1 MYGKQGEL
9 LVNSLKRYKW
19 AAAGVFIAALSV
31 ISIMVMPKLHH
42 ESAGSDSLPADA
54 ASVQA
59 ADLPEKKESEEPDR
73 IVVDLKGAVKKPGV
87 YEMKTGERVHQLLK
101 KAGGTVKNAEGK
113 QINLAAVLQD
123 GMVIY
128 IPFEGEETVQAG
140 TGTAAPSSA
149 EGGTETVNIN
159 TASPEELQAIP
170 DVGPSK
176 AEAIAAYREENG
188 PFQGIEDITNV
199 SGIGEKTF
207 EKIKSSISVK

>member
-1 MYGKQGEL
+1 M
-9 LVNSLKRYKW
+9 VNSLKRYKW

-59 ADLPEKKESEEPDR
+59 ADLAEKKESEE
-73 IVVDLKGAVKKPGV
+73 PGV

-170 DVGPSK
+170 GVGPSK

>member
-1 MYGKQGEL
+1 M
-9 LVNSLKRYKW
+9 NSLKRYKW

-59 ADLPEKKESEEPDR
+59 ADLAEKKESEE
-73 IVVDLKGAVKKPGV
+73 PGV

-170 DVGPSK
+170 GVGPSK

>member
-1 MYGKQGEL
+1 M
-9 LVNSLKRYKW
+9 
-19 AAAGVFIAALSV
+19 
-31 ISIMVMPKLHH
+31 
-42 ESAGSDSLPADA
+42 
-54 ASVQA
+54 
-59 ADLPEKKESEEPDR
+59 
-73 IVVDLKGAVKKPGV
+73 
-87 YEMKTGERVHQLLK
+87 LK
-101 KAGGTVKNAEGK
+101 KAGGAVKNAEGK

-170 DVGPSK
+170 GVGPSK